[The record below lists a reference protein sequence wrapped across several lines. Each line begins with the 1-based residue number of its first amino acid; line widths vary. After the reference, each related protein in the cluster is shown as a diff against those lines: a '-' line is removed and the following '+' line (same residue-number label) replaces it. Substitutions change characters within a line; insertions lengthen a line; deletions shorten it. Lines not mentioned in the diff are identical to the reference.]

1 MPAVSELFLFAL
13 MLAAAGAV
21 ADLLAGL
28 IGIGGGAILVPVFYQ
43 VFGWLDVPEVVRM
56 HLSVG
61 TSLAIIAVVLII
73 PLTMYIAPIGAHP
86 PDEQASIGDRLRH
99 RPDRHRR
106 AVSHQHL
113 RIKMLSLN
121 SLFSADRMSKCNK
134 GVI

>member
-73 PLTMYIAPIGAHP
+73 PLTMYIAPIGA
-86 PDEQASIGDRLRH
+86 RLAH
-99 RPDRHRR
+99 
-106 AVSHQHL
+106 
-113 RIKMLSLN
+113 
-121 SLFSADRMSKCNK
+121 RMSKRQLEI
-134 GVI
+134 GFGIFLIVTGARFLIRIYE

>member
-1 MPAVSELFLFAL
+1 MRPRICLPVSSAS
-13 MLAAAGAV
+13 AA

-28 IGIGGGAILVPVFYQ
+28 FGIGGGAIL
-43 VFGWLDVPEVVRM
+43 
-56 HLSVG
+56 
-61 TSLAIIAVVLII
+61 AVVLII
-73 PLTMYIAPIGAHP
+73 PLTMYIAPIGARLAHRMSKRQL
-86 PDEQASIGDRLRH
+86 EIGFGIFLIVTG
-99 RPDRHRR
+99 